1 MAAVPKTR
9 KKVERKEWVKIV
21 KQYQQSDTWRSTRQ
35 ILTSVI
41 PFLTILVLM
50 YYSLE
55 ISYWITLA
63 FAVLNAGFIT
73 RIFIIQH
80 DCGHNSFY
88 NSMRTNNIVGSIFGV
103 ITLTPYYLWRRNHAK
118 HHASSGDLDSR
129 GVGDVY
135 TMTVSEYE
143 EQSAWGKFKYR
154 FYRHPLT
161 LFVIGPIAIFVISHR
176 FPLKTKKTER
186 EERAS
191 VYWTNLALAV
201 IVTGFGLLIG
211 FREFFM
217 ITAPMYMFTF
227 SVGVYLFYVQHQF
240 EDTYWRRKPGWD
252 YFEAAM
258 EGASYFKLPKLL
270 QWFSGNIG
278 FHHIH
283 HLSPKIP
290 NYLLE
295 KAYTENDILRESN
308 TLTLR
313 SSLKSVSLKLWDEQR
328 NKLISFKD
336 YRRYYMSGVPQ
347 PDPL

>member
-1 MAAVPKTR
+1 MTATPETK
-9 KKVERKEWVKIV
+9 KKVDRKEWVPIV
-21 KQYQQSDTWRSTRQ
+21 KQYQQSDSWHSTRQ
-35 ILTSVI
+35 VLNSVI
-41 PFLTILVLM
+41 PFFGILVLM

-55 ISYWITLA
+55 ISYWLTLA
-63 FAVLNAGFIT
+63 LSVVNAGFIT

-88 NSMRTNNIVGSIFGV
+88 DSMRANNIVGSIFGV

-118 HHASSGDLDSR
+118 HHATSGNLDSR

-135 TMTVSEYE
+135 TMTVSEYQ
-143 EQSAWGKFKYR
+143 EQSAWEQFKYR

-161 LFVIGPIAIFVISHR
+161 LFIIGPIAIFFVSHR
-176 FPLKTKKTER
+176 FALKTKKSER

-201 IVTGFGLLIG
+201 IIVGFGLLIG
-211 FREFFM
+211 FKEFFI
-217 ITAPMYMFTF
+217 ITIPMYLIAF
-227 SVGVYLFYVQHQF
+227 SGGIYLFYVQHQF
-240 EDTYWRRKPGWD
+240 EDTYWRRKPNWD

-295 KAYTENDILRESN
+295 KAYKENDILRGSN
-308 TLTLR
+308 TLTLF
-313 SSLKSVSLKLWDEQR
+313 SSLKSVNLRLWDEQR

-336 YRRYYMSGVPQ
+336 YRRYYQAAGT
-347 PDPL
+347 